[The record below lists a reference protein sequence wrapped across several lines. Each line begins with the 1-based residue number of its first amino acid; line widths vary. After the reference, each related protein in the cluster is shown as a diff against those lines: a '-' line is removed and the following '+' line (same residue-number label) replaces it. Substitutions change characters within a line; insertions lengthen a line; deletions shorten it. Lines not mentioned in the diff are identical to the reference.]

1 MKKRLLSLA
10 LSLALC
16 MGLAVPALAE
26 EETGGAGGDSETTVP
41 VESVTL
47 SGDGLENGTLET
59 GTGVYFTLTATVM
72 PENATDK
79 TVIWTSGDDEIATV
93 EDGIVTGL
101 SVGETTVTATAGGK
115 SATCTVKVTEEFGT
129 DAGEKVTITFQ
140 NEGGATIYFGDSSEG
155 SSESVVQIE
164 IDKGGE
170 FHFALDAP
178 EGKKIDSVSV
188 EGGDTL
194 TAESIY
200 YDLENITTDTTI
212 IITLADDPS
221 DTTKKTPTVSGNT
234 VSVLVGSNARIVV
247 ETDGTVDAYILGN
260 TSTAPV
266 TQDGVAAVSVSGNI
280 VAAAGIGAGTTHVYI
295 NTTETETYSAGY
307 FPITV
312 TVTAPPTNPGGGN
325 GSSGGGSSSGGSSSS
340 GSSNTSTTTTRN
352 PDGSTTTK
360 TENRRTGTVTETTTH
375 RDGSKTVVE
384 TKKDGSRT
392 TTMENASGTQST
404 TQVSASGK
412 TEVWATVP
420 AAAVTNASGAA
431 VAIPMPEVAVVWNTS
446 SAPPI
451 TVTTGSTSPVRV
463 EVPVRNATIA
473 TVAVVVHADGTEQ
486 VIKSSLITDN
496 GVSVPVG
503 NGETIK
509 IVDNAKAFTDTGSH
523 WASEAISFVS
533 AREIFS
539 GVSAGRF
546 SPDSNLTRAQLA
558 TVLARFDGVDTRGG
572 ATWYEKSVEWAV
584 QKGVSDGSNP
594 GGNISREQL
603 VSMLWRYAGSPS
615 SGGSLSG
622 FSDAGTVSGYA
633 QQALVW
639 AVENG
644 IISGYDGRISPQ
656 GNATRA
662 QVASIMQRYLYN
674 IA

>member
-1 MKKRLLSLA
+1 M
-10 LSLALC
+10 
-16 MGLAVPALAE
+16 
-26 EETGGAGGDSETTVP
+26 GGDSGTTVP

-59 GTGVYFTLTATVM
+59 GTGVYFTLTATVA

-79 TVIWTSGDDEIATV
+79 TVTWTSSNTDVATV
-93 EDGIVTGL
+93 ENGKVTGL
-101 SVGETTVTATAGGK
+101 SVGEATITATAGGK

-129 DAGEKVTITFQ
+129 DTGEKVTITFQ
-140 NEGGATIYFGDSSEG
+140 NEGGATIYFGDSGES
-155 SSESVVQIE
+155 SSESVVEIE
-164 IDKGGE
+164 IDKDGE

-178 EGKKIDSVSV
+178 EGKKITSVSV

-212 IITLADDPS
+212 IITLADDLS
-221 DTTKKTPTVSGNT
+221 GTTKKTPTVNEENI
-234 VSVLVGSNARIVV
+234 SVPVGSAHRVAV
-247 ETDGTVDAYILGN
+247 TTDGAVRVFVSSESAADVE
-260 TSTAPV
+260 P
-266 TQDGVAAVSVSGNI
+266 TQNSVAAVTVNSNI
-280 VAAAGIGAGTTHVYI
+280 VTVTGRGVGTTFVFIY
-295 NTTETETYSAGY
+295 TDEGETYSRY
-307 FPITV
+307 KFTITV
-312 TVTAPPTNPGGGN
+312 TVTASSNNPVGGN
-325 GSSGGGSSSGGSSSS
+325 SSSGGSGSSGGSSSS
-340 GSSNTSTTTTRN
+340 DSSSTSTTTTRN

-360 TENRRTGTVTETTTH
+360 TENNRTGTVTETTTN

-404 TQVSASGK
+404 TQVSASGQ
-412 TEVWATVP
+412 TEVRATVP

-431 VAIPMPEVAVVWNTS
+431 VAIPMPEIAVARNTS
-446 SAPPI
+446 SAPSI
-451 TVTTGSTSPVRV
+451 TVTTRSTSPVRV
-463 EVPVRNATIA
+463 EVPVRNATVA
-473 TVAVVVHADGTEQ
+473 TVAVVVRADGTEQ

-509 IVDNAKAFTDTGSH
+509 IVDNTKTFTDTGSH
-523 WASEAISFVS
+523 WANEAIGFVS

-558 TVLARFDGVDTRGG
+558 TVLARFDGVDTSGG

-603 VSMLWRYAGSPS
+603 VTMLWRYAGSPS
-615 SGGSLSG
+615 SSGSLSR

-633 QQALVW
+633 QQALMW

-662 QVASIMQRYLYN
+662 QVASIMQRYVNN